1 MNVNMQ
7 SALCRNFC
15 PYYKPSKNEELA
27 CMGYLVVKRLLNK
40 GRKIFFEKSQKKLDE
55 ATEEAL
61 VRIMCGECSFY
72 KDGCDFV
79 MAYQNRK
86 DTGSIS
92 TGKNTP
98 STFSLDK
105 AAPAQLLPGKGRIVD
120 AEDRN
125 KYPPPCGG
133 FVLLGHLLEKG
144 ILSIDDIRNMV

>member
-1 MNVNMQ
+1 
-7 SALCRNFC
+7 
-15 PYYKPSKNEELA
+15 
-27 CMGYLVVKRLLNK
+27 MGYLVVERLLNK
-40 GRKIFFEKSQKKLDE
+40 VRKIPFGKSQKKLDK

-61 VRIMCGECSFY
+61 VRIMCCECSFY
-72 KDGCDFV
+72 KGDCDFV
-79 MAYQNRK
+79 MIYRNRK

-98 STFSLDK
+98 SAFSLDK
-105 AAPAQLLPGKGRIVD
+105 AASAQLLPGEWRIGG

-133 FVLLGHLLEKG
+133 FALLGHLLEKG